1 MFKSD
6 FTLFIA
12 KRYLFSKKSHNAIN
26 IISIISAVGVCVG
39 TMALIVVLSVFN
51 GFEHL
56 AGSLLNSFDSDL
68 KITALR
74 GKTFDASKTSFND
87 IKKMPGIRYYS
98 EIVEENA
105 LLKYNEKQFI
115 GIIKGTDQQ
124 FINNSGIDTMLTE
137 GDAILVKDSI
147 PYAIVGQGIANNLGV
162 NTNDFFSPL
171 MVYIPKRGITLNTVN
186 MDDAFRVKSL
196 FPSSVFAIQQ
206 DFDAKY
212 VLMPLSFVRDL
223 LNYTTQASS
232 IEIGLN
238 NSEDVEQTKKQIE
251 QLLGSDFKVQN
262 RYQQHETIYKI
273 MRTEKW
279 AVFFILAFILVIATF
294 NVIGSL
300 TMLIIEKQ
308 KDISILRS
316 MGANRSSIH
325 KLFLTEGLLISF
337 IGALIGLVLGYF
349 ICYLQ
354 EKFGIIKLQGS
365 GSFVV
370 DHYPI
375 KLKII
380 DFITVISAVTV
391 IGFLSSWYA
400 VTKLI
405 KREFSIRLT
414 T

>member
-1 MFKSD
+1 VFKPD

-12 KRYLFSKKSHNAIN
+12 NRYLFSKKSHNAIN
-26 IISIISAVGVCVG
+26 IISIISAIGVCLG

-68 KITALR
+68 KITAVK
-74 GKTFDASKTSFND
+74 GKTFDASKTVFND
-87 IKKMPGIRYYS
+87 IKKIPGIRYYS

-115 GIIKGTDQQ
+115 GVIKGTDQQ

-186 MDDAFRVKSL
+186 MDDAFRFKSL
-196 FPSSVFAIQQ
+196 SPSSVFAIQQ

-212 VLMPLSFVRDL
+212 VLVPLSFVRDL

-238 NSEDVEQTKKQIE
+238 NSVNGEQAKEQIAN
-251 QLLGSDFKVQN
+251 LLGSDFKIQN
-262 RYQQHETIYKI
+262 RYEQHETIYKI

-294 NVIGSL
+294 NLIGSL

-316 MGANRSSIH
+316 MGANRSSIR

-337 IGALIGLVLGYF
+337 IGAVIGLLLGYL

-354 EKFGIIKLQGS
+354 DKFGIIKLQGS

-370 DHYPI
+370 DYYPI
-375 KLKII
+375 KLKLI
-380 DFITVISAVTV
+380 DFINVIFAVTIV
-391 IGFLSSWYA
+391 GFLSSWYS

-405 KREFSIRLT
+405 KKEFSIRLT

>member
-1 MFKSD
+1 MFKPD

-12 KRYLFSKKSHNAIN
+12 NRYLFSKKSHNAIN
-26 IISIISAVGVCVG
+26 IISIISAIGVCVG

-68 KITALR
+68 KIMAVK
-74 GKTFDASKTSFND
+74 GKTFDASKAVFNE
-87 IKKMPGIRYYS
+87 IRKMPELHYYS
-98 EIVEENA
+98 EIIEENA
-105 LLKYNEKQFI
+105 LLKYNDKQCI
-115 GIIKGTDQQ
+115 ATIKGTDQQ

-186 MDDAFRVKSL
+186 MDDAFRFKSL
-196 FPSSVFAIQQ
+196 SPSSVFAIQQ

-212 VLMPLSFVRDL
+212 VLVPLSFVRDL

-238 NSEDVEQTKKQIE
+238 NSVNGEQTKEQIAN
-251 QLLGSDFKVQN
+251 LLGSDFKIQN
-262 RYQQHETIYKI
+262 RYEQHETIYKI

-316 MGANRSSIH
+316 MGANRSSIR

-337 IGALIGLVLGYF
+337 IGAVIGLLLGYL

-354 EKFGIIKLQGS
+354 DKFGIIKLQGS

-370 DHYPI
+370 DYYPI
-375 KLKII
+375 KLKLI
-380 DFITVISAVTV
+380 DFINVIFAVTIV
-391 IGFLSSWYA
+391 GFLSSCYS

-405 KREFSIRLT
+405 KKEFSIRLT

>member
-1 MFKSD
+1 MFKPD

-12 KRYLFSKKSHNAIN
+12 NRYLFSKKSHNAIN
-26 IISIISAVGVCVG
+26 IISIISAIGVCVG

-68 KITALR
+68 KIMAVK
-74 GKTFDASKTSFND
+74 GKTFDASKAVFNE
-87 IKKMPGIRYYS
+87 IRKMPELHYYS
-98 EIVEENA
+98 EIIEENA
-105 LLKYNEKQFI
+105 LLKYNDKQCI
-115 GIIKGTDQQ
+115 ATIKGTDQQ

-186 MDDAFRVKSL
+186 MDDAFRFKSL
-196 FPSSVFAIQQ
+196 SPSSVFAIQQ

-212 VLMPLSFVRDL
+212 VLVPLSFVRDL

-238 NSEDVEQTKKQIE
+238 NSVNGEQTKEQIAN
-251 QLLGSDFKVQN
+251 LLGSDFKIQN
-262 RYQQHETIYKI
+262 RYEQHETIYKI

-316 MGANRSSIH
+316 MGANRSSIR

-337 IGALIGLVLGYF
+337 IGAVIGLLLGYL

-354 EKFGIIKLQGS
+354 DKFGIIKLQGS

-370 DHYPI
+370 DYYPI
-375 KLKII
+375 KLKLI
-380 DFITVISAVTV
+380 DFINVIFAVTIV
-391 IGFLSSWYA
+391 GFLSSWYS

-405 KREFSIRLT
+405 KKEFSIRLT